1 MKENLKMFKNTV
13 LVVLVAALL
22 IVLVVAGPLLV
33 LWSWNTLF
41 GSLYAIPYTVWT
53 WLAVLIIGVFI
64 RGDVK
69 ITKKQ

>member
-1 MKENLKMFKNTV
+1 MFKNTFLV
-13 LVVLVAALL
+13 LVVAALL
-22 IVLVVAGPLLV
+22 IVLVVAGPILV

>member
-1 MKENLKMFKNTV
+1 MFKNTFIV
-13 LVVLVAALL
+13 LVVAALL
-22 IVLVVAGPLLV
+22 IVLVVAGPVLV

-41 GSLYAIPYTVWT
+41 GTLYAIPYTVWT

>member
-1 MKENLKMFKNTV
+1 MFKNTFIV
-13 LVVLVAALL
+13 LMVAALL
-22 IVLVVAGPLLV
+22 IVLVVAGPILV

-41 GSLYAIPYTVWT
+41 GALYSIPYTVWT

>member
-1 MKENLKMFKNTV
+1 MFKNTFIV
-13 LVVLVAALL
+13 LAVAALL
-22 IVLVVAGPLLV
+22 IVFVVAGPLLV

-41 GSLYAIPYTVWT
+41 GTLYAIPYTIWT

-64 RGDVK
+64 RGNVK

>member
-1 MKENLKMFKNTV
+1 MFKNT
-13 LVVLVAALL
+13 LVVLVVAALL

-41 GSLYAIPYTVWT
+41 GSLYAISYTVWT

-64 RGDVK
+64 RGDLK

>member
-1 MKENLKMFKNTV
+1 MFKNTFIV
-13 LVVLVAALL
+13 LVVAALL
-22 IVLVVAGPLLV
+22 IVLVVAGPVLV

>member
-1 MKENLKMFKNTV
+1 MFKNTFIV
-13 LVVLVAALL
+13 LIVAALL

-33 LWSWNTLF
+33 IWSWNILF
-41 GSLYAIPYTVWT
+41 GALYAIPYTVWT

>member
-1 MKENLKMFKNTV
+1 MFKNTFLV
-13 LVVLVAALL
+13 LVVAALL
-22 IVLVVAGPLLV
+22 IVLVIAGPILV

>member
-1 MKENLKMFKNTV
+1 MFKNTFVV
-13 LVVLVAALL
+13 LLVAALL

>member
-1 MKENLKMFKNTV
+1 MFKNTFLV
-13 LVVLVAALL
+13 LVVAALL
-22 IVLVVAGPLLV
+22 IVLIVAGPVLV

>member
-1 MKENLKMFKNTV
+1 MFKNTFIV
-13 LVVLVAALL
+13 LVVAALL

-41 GSLYAIPYTVWT
+41 GALYAIPYTVWT

-64 RGDVK
+64 RGNVK
-69 ITKKQ
+69 ITKKA

>member
-1 MKENLKMFKNTV
+1 MFKNTV

>member
-1 MKENLKMFKNTV
+1 MFKNTFIV
-13 LVVLVAALL
+13 LVVAALL

-33 LWSWNTLF
+33 LWSWNTLC
-41 GSLYAIPYTVWT
+41 GALYAIPYTIWT

-69 ITKKQ
+69 LSKKN

>member
-1 MKENLKMFKNTV
+1 MFKNTFIV
-13 LVVLVAALL
+13 LVVAALL
-22 IVLVVAGPLLV
+22 IVLVVAGPVLV

-64 RGDVK
+64 RGNVK
-69 ITKKQ
+69 ITKKD

>member
-1 MKENLKMFKNTV
+1 MFKNTV

-22 IVLVVAGPLLV
+22 IVLVVAGPFLV

-41 GSLYAIPYTVWT
+41 GNLYAIPYTVWT

>member
-1 MKENLKMFKNTV
+1 MFKNTV
-13 LVVLVAALL
+13 VVVLVAALL

-41 GSLYAIPYTVWT
+41 GALYAIPYTVWT

-69 ITKKQ
+69 ITKKK

>member
-1 MKENLKMFKNTV
+1 MFKNTFLV
-13 LVVLVAALL
+13 LVVAALL

-41 GSLYAIPYTVWT
+41 GSLYSIPYTVWT

>member
-1 MKENLKMFKNTV
+1 MFKNTFIV
-13 LVVLVAALL
+13 LVVAALL
-22 IVLVVAGPLLV
+22 IVLVVAGPVLV

-41 GSLYAIPYTVWT
+41 GALYAIPYTIWT

-64 RGDVK
+64 RGDLK

>member
-1 MKENLKMFKNTV
+1 MFKNTFLV
-13 LVVLVAALL
+13 LVVAALL

>member
-1 MKENLKMFKNTV
+1 MFKNTFVV
-13 LVVLVAALL
+13 LLVAALL
-22 IVLVVAGPLLV
+22 IVLVVAGPVLV
-33 LWSWNTLF
+33 IWSWNTLF
-41 GSLYAIPYTVWT
+41 GSLYAVPYTVWT

>member
-1 MKENLKMFKNTV
+1 MFKNTFIV
-13 LVVLVAALL
+13 LVVAALL
-22 IVLVVAGPLLV
+22 IVLVVAGPILV

-41 GSLYAIPYTVWT
+41 GTLYAIPYTVWT